1 MKSNTKKQRV
11 KRNKTVRYRKRVLIG
26 GNPLKVAMFFVGRV
40 TAYKNVLQKLFD
52 IQKRYNPV
60 IFASL
65 NGEKIETDLENSREF
80 QKDFKIP
87 SEQYN
92 LEEIQFPNW
101 LTTCWNNRP
110 INPRAMFSM
119 FYHMN
124 RVFKMIETY
133 QEKNAMKF
141 DCILYYRADIDS
153 SDTLTLSDKLEKN
166 TIYLSKQDAIGGYN
180 DRMAYGDY
188 DSMKIYCN
196 LYNSLESLFCGDR
209 SLINPES
216 ILKKYLSEVKLN
228 VSLINYDTRL
238 HPLRKHVGGA
248 RWKNKKRAKL
258 SLQRKSKMI

>member
-1 MKSNTKKQRV
+1 MKWNTKKQKA

-52 IQKRYNPV
+52 IQKTYNPV

-65 NGEKIETDLENSREF
+65 NGEKIETDLENSRDF

-92 LEEIQFPNW
+92 LEEPPFPKW
-101 LTTCWNNRP
+101 LTPCLNNRP
-110 INPRAMFSM
+110 INPRAIFSM
-119 FYHMN
+119 YYHMN

-133 QEKNAMKF
+133 QEQNAMKF

-153 SDTLTLSDKLEKN
+153 RDTLTLSDNLEKN
-166 TIYLSKQDAIGGYN
+166 TIYLSNEYGFGGYN

-196 LYNSLESLFCGDR
+196 LYNSLESIFCGDR
-209 SLINPES
+209 SLMNPES
-216 ILKKYLSEVKLN
+216 ILKKYLNEKKLN
-228 VSLINYDTRL
+228 ISFINYNTNL
-238 HPLRKHVGGA
+238 HPLRKQTGGA
-248 RWKNKKRAKL
+248 RWKNKKAAKL
-258 SLQRKSKMI
+258 SSKKK